1 FRILCRLQFEQY
13 GGMRLTAST
22 LGAFLKYPRESGH
35 DFAPG
40 VLEFKKNGVF
50 QSEVGILADLAETLG
65 LPPTLTPYGG
75 RGWRRHPFAYLLEA
89 ADDICNSILDLEDAA
104 RLGWIRHDELGEIL
118 TQLVPKKT
126 ADTALGYSDPCERTG
141 YLRATAIG
149 ALVAQCAE
157 VFAARAPALLDG
169 QSVGALV
176 RLCPA
181 ASAVRELED
190 LA

>member
-1 FRILCRLQFEQY
+1 
-13 GGMRLTAST
+13 
-22 LGAFLKYPRESGH
+22 
-35 DFAPG
+35 
-40 VLEFKKNGVF
+40 
-50 QSEVGILADLAETLG
+50 
-65 LPPTLTPYGG
+65 
-75 RGWRRHPFAYLLEA
+75 
-89 ADDICNSILDLEDAA
+89 
-104 RLGWIRHDELGEIL
+104 IL

-190 LA
+190 LARDRCYQNPHVLEREAAGYNAIHEIGRAAWRGKTKINTDATSVKRREKWHGERE